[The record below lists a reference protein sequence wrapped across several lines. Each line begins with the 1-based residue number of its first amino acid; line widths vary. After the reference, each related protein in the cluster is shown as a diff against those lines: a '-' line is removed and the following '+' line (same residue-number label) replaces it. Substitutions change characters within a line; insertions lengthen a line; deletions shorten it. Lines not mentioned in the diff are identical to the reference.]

1 MIITKEAMGLASMNP
16 MVGPNNNSG
25 SYLVNTMS
33 KDKDLDGNKW
43 GSYYITKTMDKFIG
57 VDKNKKVNVRSKN
70 ELMDTVV
77 EIYKIITDNDDTKY
91 MSLLEE
97 LEKPYNR
104 RSMKDYDYIY
114 TLFTE
119 HKLLTPD
126 QLRYDPL
133 LEKVELDKIS
143 KVVSGEADN
152 IKQQFEKMNKTK
164 KMSNYNPEDNFHIGV
179 NTASGGNTPLLA
191 AALME
196 DDE

>member
-33 KDKDLDGNKW
+33 KDKDLSDGW
-43 GSYYITKTMDKFIG
+43 SPYYITKTMDKFIG
-57 VDKNKKVNVRSKN
+57 VDKNKKLNVRNKN
-70 ELMDTVV
+70 ELMNTVV
-77 EIYKIITDNDDTKY
+77 EIYKITTDDNDDKY
-91 MSLLEE
+91 MKLIEE

-104 RSMKDYDYIY
+104 RYDLKEDFLYEFY
-114 TLFTE
+114 TDNELI
-119 HKLLTPD
+119 TPD

-152 IKQQFEKMNKTK
+152 IKQQFEKINKTK

-179 NTASGGNTPLLA
+179 NTVSGGNTPLLA
-191 AALME
+191 SALMG

>member
-33 KDKDLDGNKW
+33 KDKDLNDGW
-43 GSYYITKTMDKFIG
+43 SPYYITKTMDKFIG
-57 VDKNKKVNVRSKN
+57 VDKNKKLNVRNKN
-70 ELMDTVV
+70 ELMNTVV
-77 EIYKIITDNDDTKY
+77 EIYKITTDDNDDKY
-91 MSLLEE
+91 MKLIEE

-104 RSMKDYDYIY
+104 RYDLKEDFLYEFY
-114 TLFTE
+114 TDNELI
-119 HKLLTPD
+119 TPD

-179 NTASGGNTPLLA
+179 NTVSGGNTPLLA
-191 AALME
+191 SALMG

>member
-33 KDKDLDGNKW
+33 KDKDLGDGW
-43 GSYYITKTMDKFIG
+43 SPYYITKTMDKFIG
-57 VDKNKKVNVRSKN
+57 VDKNKKLNIRNKN
-70 ELMDTVV
+70 ELMNTVV
-77 EIYKIITDNDDTKY
+77 EIYKITTDDNDNKY
-91 MSLLEE
+91 MRLIEE

-104 RSMKDYDYIY
+104 RHSLKEDFLYEFY
-114 TLFTE
+114 TDNELI
-119 HKLLTPD
+119 TPD

-179 NTASGGNTPLLA
+179 NTVSGGNTPLLA
-191 AALME
+191 SALMG

>member
-33 KDKDLDGNKW
+33 KDKDLSDGW
-43 GSYYITKTMDKFIG
+43 SPYYITKTMDKFIG
-57 VDKNKKVNVRSKN
+57 VDKNKKLNVRNKN
-70 ELMDTVV
+70 ELMNTVV
-77 EIYKIITDNDDTKY
+77 EIYKITTDDNDDKY
-91 MSLLEE
+91 MKLIEE

-104 RSMKDYDYIY
+104 RYDLKEDFLYEFY
-114 TLFTE
+114 TDNELI
-119 HKLLTPD
+119 TPD

-179 NTASGGNTPLLA
+179 NTVSGGNTPLLA
-191 AALME
+191 SALMG

>member
-33 KDKDLDGNKW
+33 KDKDLSDGW
-43 GSYYITKTMDKFIG
+43 SPYYITKTMDKFIG
-57 VDKNKKVNVRSKN
+57 VDKNKKLNVRNKN
-70 ELMDTVV
+70 ELMNTVV
-77 EIYKIITDNDDTKY
+77 EIYKITTDDNDDKY
-91 MSLLEE
+91 MKLIEE

-104 RSMKDYDYIY
+104 RYDLKEDFLYEFY
-114 TLFTE
+114 TDNELI
-119 HKLLTPD
+119 TPD

-164 KMSNYNPEDNFHIGV
+164 KISNYNPEDNFHIGV

-191 AALME
+191 SALMG